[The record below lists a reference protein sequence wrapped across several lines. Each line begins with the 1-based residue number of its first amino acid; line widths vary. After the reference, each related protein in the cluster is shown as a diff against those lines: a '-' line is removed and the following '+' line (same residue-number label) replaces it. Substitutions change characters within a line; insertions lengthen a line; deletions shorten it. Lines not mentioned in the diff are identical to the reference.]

1 MIGLMVGKVRWTLGS
16 KTFAQVGLEL
26 RGFPVENDL
35 LAITPAQTM
44 ELNQSLTHKKNSSSL
59 KF

>member
-1 MIGLMVGKVRWTLGS
+1 MVGKVRWTLGS

-35 LAITPAQTM
+35 LAITSAQTM
-44 ELNQSLTHKKNSSSL
+44 ELKKSLAHKKNSSSL